1 MVLDAHDVITKPAER
16 QMNSSHGLGRLF
28 AGLKYLIIKAAE
40 RRIMKR
46 FNIIITLS
54 EFDRNYLLKLM
65 PNLLV
70 KTVPIPA
77 GLDISERSY
86 EPQKNTILF
95 LASFKYRKVN
105 VNAALY
111 FYRYVFPLISEQ
123 VPGARFIIAGYGPPQ
138 ELKVI
143 ADENPR
149 VEVLG
154 FVEDIDRCYKEAEVF
169 VAPILTG
176 GGIIVKILDALA
188 AGVPVVT
195 TSYGNEGIG
204 ASPGKELLVGD
215 DPASM
220 AAGVIKLLEDKKFAD
235 FISTNGKAYVQSH
248 YNLNT
253 ITRKREEIYRNL
265 RTGFESSS

>member
-1 MVLDAHDVITKPAER
+1 
-16 QMNSSHGLGRLF
+16 
-28 AGLKYLIIKAAE
+28 
-40 RRIMKR
+40 MKR
-46 FNIIITLS
+46 FDIIITLS
-54 EFDRNYLLKLM
+54 EYDKKYLLQLM
-65 PNLLV
+65 PDLSV

-77 GLDISERSY
+77 GLDISSERSY
-86 EPQKNTILF
+86 EPQKHTILF

-105 VNAALY
+105 VAAALY
-111 FYRYVFPLISEQ
+111 FYRYVFPRISEQ
-123 VPGARFIIAGYGPPQ
+123 VPEARFIIAGYGPPQ
-138 ELKVI
+138 ELKAL

-204 ASPGKELLVGD
+204 AMPGKELLVGN
-215 DPASM
+215 DPDSM
-220 AAGVIKLLEDKKFAD
+220 AAGVIKLLQDKNFAN
-235 FISTNGKAYVQSH
+235 FIGANGRAFVQSH
-248 YNLNT
+248 YNLDA
-253 ITRKREEIYRNL
+253 IIRKREEIFREL
-265 RTGFESSS
+265 KTGLENRP